1 MKTIIVSVLIAC
13 TAVLNAQKQAPD
25 AVKKSFAAK
34 FPDVK
39 KVKWEKEDNNW
50 EASFEKD
57 KKEYSALFS
66 ENGQW
71 LETEMEIPVNE
82 LPQAVKDAINKR
94 YPNVTITEAA
104 IIEKADG
111 KKAYEAEIKHNGKKV
126 DLILD
131 EKGNFQ
137 N

>member
-1 MKTIIVSVLIAC
+1 MKTIIVSVLVAC
-13 TAVLNAQKQAPD
+13 ATVLNAQKQVPD

-50 EASFEKD
+50 EAGFKKD

-66 ENGQW
+66 ESGQW
-71 LETEMEIPVNE
+71 LETEVEIPVHE
-82 LPQAVKDAINKR
+82 LPQAVKDAVYKR
-94 YPNVTITEAA
+94 YPNVVITEAA

-111 KKAYEAEIKHNGKKV
+111 KKVYEAEIKHNGKKA

-131 EKGNFQ
+131 EKGNFLK
-137 N
+137 